1 MLGCGPVQG
10 WGYPAHCPAVKM
22 KQTPVFCR
30 FHQLGGLGGAHSE
43 EVLCMAG
50 AATPPSSYFPQAWGV
65 PILMWAQRQ
74 LGYLLFRA
82 QPPHSLR
89 HSPGVMYTWPQCLAT
104 FPAASGKLPS
114 DSPFPETCAEK
125 ASLTVYEEGSITR

>member
-1 MLGCGPVQG
+1 MYGRGCHAPVLLLS
-10 WGYPAHCPAVKM
+10 P
-22 KQTPVFCR
+22 
-30 FHQLGGLGGAHSE
+30 GLGGSYTNVGSE
-43 EVLCMAG
+43 
-50 AATPPSSYFPQAWGV
+50 AA
-65 PILMWAQRQ
+65 R
-74 LGYLLFRA
+74 YLLFRA

-125 ASLTVYEEGSITR
+125 ASLTVYKEGSITR